1 MRAFY
6 NVVRSVNIAVVGGG
20 PAGLMAAEVAAA
32 YGLKVTVYDAKASV
46 GRKFLVAGKG
56 GMNITHDEPLPRF
69 AQRYRA
75 SGDSAQAPG
84 EESLSRW
91 TQLLEEFSPGALRE
105 WAAGL
110 GVETFTASTGRVY
123 PVAMKSAPLLRRW
136 VARLRAAG
144 VEFRMR
150 HDLRSVGVEAGPIL
164 DFQVDQELVRVETDA
179 VVLALGGG
187 SWPQTGSTGE
197 WVRTL
202 QECGL
207 RVKTFEPSNCGW
219 EVDWPGEL
227 RGRLEG
233 RPLKNVAATAGSITL
248 RGELLFTRYGL
259 EGGIVYALAGAL
271 RSLRE
276 PVLTVDF
283 KPDSSEASLV
293 ARLGSARRN
302 YMDEAG
308 LRWRLGETAL
318 DLLKTFRGVEPFG
331 SAAEVARFVKNFPI
345 RMERPR
351 PIAEAISTAGGV
363 EWCELQESLMS
374 RRLPGV
380 FFAGE
385 MIDWEAPTGGYLLQG
400 CFALGARAGKAA
412 AQYLAGT

>member
-1 MRAFY
+1 M
-6 NVVRSVNIAVVGGG
+6 VGGG

-32 YGLKVTVYDAKASV
+32 RGLHVTVYDAKPSV

-56 GMNITHDEPLPRF
+56 GMNITHDELPEEF
-69 AQRYRA
+69 AKRYRA
-75 SGDSAQAPG
+75 SADSAQSFSGQVAA
-84 EESLSRW
+84 RW
-91 TQLLEEFSPGALRE
+91 TRVLEEFSPAALRE
-105 WAAGL
+105 WASGL

-136 VARLRAAG
+136 VARLRSAG

-150 HDLRSVGVEAGPIL
+150 HQLRSVCVGAGPQL
-164 DFQVDQELVRVETDA
+164 EFEAEPGEFARVAPDA

-187 SWPQTGSTGE
+187 SWPQTGSTGD
-197 WVRTL
+197 WVRML
-202 QECGL
+202 EECGI
-207 RVKTFEPSNCGW
+207 RVNALEPSNCGW
-219 EVDWPGEL
+219 EVAWPDGL
-227 RGRLEG
+227 KNRLEG
-233 RPLKNVAATAGSITL
+233 RPLKNVAATAGGTRV

-271 RSLRE
+271 RELHER
-276 PVLTVDF
+276 VLMVDF

-293 ARLGSARRN
+293 SRLGSARRD
-302 YMDEAG
+302 YLKEAG
-308 LRWRLGETAL
+308 DRWRLGETAL
-318 DLLKTFRGVEPFG
+318 DLLRTFRGEAPFA
-331 SAAEVARFVKNFPI
+331 SAAEVAQFVKNFPI
-345 RMERPR
+345 RLEQPR

-363 EWCELQESLMS
+363 DWSELDESLMS

-400 CFALGARAGKAA
+400 CFALGARAGKGA
-412 AQYLAGT
+412 AQYMRGA